1 MTNPLNTL
9 TGRMVIVTIVAVLI
23 SYAVAFAIFT
33 NERGAALRRAAETSV
48 AERVAFTTERLRA
61 LPDDERL
68 FVVGSLHDFAI
79 RFSVAPAPV
88 VEQTS
93 GAAGARIVRAINER
107 LTDADA
113 RAQTRT
119 IETHSR
125 RWRTRRDGPRPPRGE
140 RRRRDGE
147 DDFRVRVGEDMVFVQ
162 RGDEPPPGEP
172 PPDRPPRGDGPPP
185 HDAPLVRVTEAAVS
199 VRLDANTWLNATAH
213 LPGPRPAPLSVIA
226 GAVLSIVVVGIGAAL
241 ISRQI
246 GRPLGDLAGA
256 AQALGAGQTNVTAP
270 VSGPEDVRRA
280 STAFNAMAE
289 RLGRQLNRQRHM
301 LWALS
306 HDLRTPITAIRLRA
320 ELIEDDAERQ
330 RLLASVAEME
340 TLTEQALA
348 LARAGASEE
357 ARVKVDIAEIA
368 RTLCGELQD
377 MGVNVA
383 ANADEALMTE
393 CRPAELARAMRNLA
407 ENAAKYAGGGVMRVY
422 RNAASEAVIEVT
434 DEGPGVAP
442 DKLARLTEPFFRADE
457 SRSEANGAGLGLAIA
472 QAIAEAHGG
481 RLTLANRAPRG
492 FSAMLVLPG

>member
-9 TGRMVIVTIVAVLI
+9 TGRMVLVTIVAVII

-48 AERVAFTTERLRA
+48 AERVVFTAERLRE

-68 FVVGSLHDFAI
+68 FVVSSMRDFAI
-79 RFSVAPAPV
+79 RFSVAPTPA

-107 LTDADA
+107 LTEADA
-113 RAQTRT
+113 RAQARI

-125 RWRTRRDGPRPPRGE
+125 PWRTRRDGPRPPRGE
-140 RRRRDGE
+140 RRRRDGDG
-147 DDFRVRVGEDMVFVQ
+147 DDEFRMRVGDDMIFVQ
-162 RGDEPPPGEP
+162 RGDGPPPGEP
-172 PPDRPPRGDGPPP
+172 PPRGDGPPP
-185 HDAPLVRVTEAAVS
+185 HDAPLVRVTEATIS
-199 VRLDANTWLNATAH
+199 VQLAANSWLNATAH

-226 GAVLSIVVVGIGAAL
+226 GAVLSIIVVGIGAAL
-241 ISRQI
+241 VSRQI
-246 GRPLGDLAGA
+246 GRPLGDLASA
-256 AQALGAGQTNVTAP
+256 AQALGAGQTDVTAP

-357 ARVKVDIAEIA
+357 ARAKVDLAEIA

-377 MGVNVA
+377 MGVNVTA
-383 ANADEALMTE
+383 EADDALMTE
-393 CRPAELARAMRNLA
+393 CRPSELARAMRNLA
-407 ENAAKYAGGGVMRVY
+407 ENAAKYAGAGVMRVY
-422 RNAASEAVIEVT
+422 RNAADEPVIEVT
-434 DEGPGVAP
+434 DDGPGVAT

-457 SRSEANGAGLGLAIA
+457 SRNEANGAGLGLAIA
-472 QAIAEAHGG
+472 QAIADGHGG
-481 RLTLANRAPRG
+481 RLTLENRTPRG
-492 FSAMLVLPG
+492 FRATLVLPG